1 MSHDSTIGKLVWLD
15 LETTGTDAE
24 ADPILEIAAV
34 LTGGPEFAEAMV
46 YEQLVMPA
54 GGITDGLI
62 SAVSPVVAAMHSES
76 GLWNDVRERG
86 ITRQEAEAGLIQ
98 RLRSFGNPGD
108 YVLAGSGVAHFDR
121 RFLDAQMP
129 ALASW
134 FRYYVVDVGV
144 LRRSLL
150 AIGRGDLV
158 PRGTGTKAHRA
169 LADVRQHIEE
179 MRHYRDVLAK

>member
-1 MSHDSTIGKLVWLD
+1 MSHDRLVGKLVWLD

-46 YEQLVMPA
+46 YEQLVVPA
-54 GGITDGLI
+54 GGITDSLI
-62 SAVSPVVAAMHSES
+62 SAVSPVVAEMHSSS
-76 GLWNDVRERG
+76 GLWDAVRERG
-86 ITRQEAEAGLIQ
+86 VPRQEAEAGLIE
-98 RLRSFGNPGD
+98 RLRSFGDPGD
-108 YVLAGSGVAHFDR
+108 FVLAGSGVSHFDR

-129 ALASW
+129 ALAHW
-134 FRYYVVDVGV
+134 FRYYAIDVGV

-158 PRGTGTKAHRA
+158 PEETGPKAHRA
-169 LADVRQHIEE
+169 LADVRQHIAE
-179 MRHYRDVLAK
+179 MWHYRNVLAT